1 MLKDWRDD
9 SLFKPA
15 SASCASY
22 LKRVI
27 SDVSDD
33 LTDGCRRLEEL
44 GLLQLKFQKNKTM
57 QTEVA
62 VRLEEALCNARG

>member
-1 MLKDWRDD
+1 M
-9 SLFKPA
+9 
-15 SASCASY
+15 
-22 LKRVI
+22 KRVV
-27 SDVSDD
+27 SDESDD

-62 VRLEEALCNARG
+62 VRLEEALCNAREW